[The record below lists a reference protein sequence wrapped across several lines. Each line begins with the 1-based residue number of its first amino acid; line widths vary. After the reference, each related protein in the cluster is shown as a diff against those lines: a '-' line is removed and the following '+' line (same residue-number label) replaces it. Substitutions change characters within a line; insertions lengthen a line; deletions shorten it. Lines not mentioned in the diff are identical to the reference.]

1 MEGSEYAWGMGPWI
15 GFNLLL
21 VILLVLDLGVLTRK
35 DHVVGMKEATLL
47 TLMWTAIAG
56 GVAIWMFVFIGT
68 DQGAKYL
75 TSYVVERA
83 LSIDNLFVFLVLF
96 SYFKLPRE
104 YQPRA
109 LFFGIIGALIA
120 RAVFIALGI
129 SVINAFAPV
138 LFVLGGFLVYT
149 AYKLAFSGSHDVDPE
164 KNLALRVAR
173 KFTKVSPS
181 YDGHKFFTLSNGV
194 RMATPF
200 LLVVIVL
207 GTTDIVFAVDSIPT
221 VLGITREGFIVWTSN
236 AMAVLGMRPL
246 FFLLAGMV
254 ALFRYL
260 QYGLA
265 AVLGFVGAKMMF
277 NEAVHQFNLD
287 IHIDE
292 QLEVY
297 GSLAIVI
304 LTLAVSILLSKLIP
318 PKPVLAS
325 PEFVHGTAASHDG
338 AEVPARAADK
348 EKT

>member
-1 MEGSEYAWGMGPWI
+1 MDGSLYAWGMGHWV
-15 GFNLLL
+15 GFNLALAA
-21 VILLVLDLGVLTRK
+21 LLVLDLGVLTRK
-35 DHVVGMKEATLL
+35 DHVVGMKEAALVTLL
-47 TLMWTAIAG
+47 WTAIAA
-56 GVAIWMFVFIGT
+56 GVGVWLFLFVNS
-68 DQGAKYL
+68 DAGAAYV

-83 LSIDNLFVFLVLF
+83 LSVDNLFVFLVLF

-104 YQPRA
+104 YQVRA
-109 LFFGIIGALIA
+109 LFFGIIGALLA
-120 RAVFIALGI
+120 RAVFIAAGI

-138 LFVLGGFLVYT
+138 LFALGGFLVYT
-149 AYKLAFSGSHDVDPE
+149 AYKLAFSGNHEVDPE

-173 KFTKVSPS
+173 KFTKVSS
-181 YDGHKFFTLSNGV
+181 TYDGHKFFTVSNGV

-221 VLGITREGFIVWTSN
+221 VLGITRDGFIVWASN

-246 FFLLAGMV
+246 YFLLAGMV

-265 AVLGFVGAKMMF
+265 AVLAFVGAKMIF

-292 QLEVY
+292 TLETY

-304 LTLAVSILLSKLIP
+304 FVLAISILMSKLIP

-325 PEFVHGTAASHDG
+325 PERVHGTAA
-338 AEVPARAADK
+338 PAHN
-348 EKT
+348 EKK